1 MMMMMMV
8 PPLVALEEFSKLFM
22 FFHPDYIK
30 SSDPDLDD
38 QVSIDEY

>member
-22 FFHPDYIK
+22 FFFHPDYIK

-38 QVSIDEY
+38 QVSID